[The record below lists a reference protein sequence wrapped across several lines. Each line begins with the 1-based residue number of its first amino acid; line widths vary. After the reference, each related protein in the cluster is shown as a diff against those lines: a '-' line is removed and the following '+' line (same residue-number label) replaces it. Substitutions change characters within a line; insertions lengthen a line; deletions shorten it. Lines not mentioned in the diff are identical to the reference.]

1 MTVDEDDGTATFTVS
16 LSNPI
21 DIDVDVDVSY
31 GSGSA
36 TGGGVDYDD
45 SVDTV
50 TFLANTTTPQTVT
63 VSINNDGLVEAT
75 ETFVASLSTTTN
87 LGGRNVNFVD
97 TGVGT
102 INDNDSATLLIDDV
116 SVNENAGT
124 AIFTVSLSDPIDIGI
139 DVGVNYSNVTAS
151 GTDYDGASDTVSF
164 TGAAPLRNKSASRSM
179 KITLLKRPKRSWR
192 A

>member
-1 MTVDEDDGTATFTVS
+1 MPPTATVTQSVTVSLNDDNLVELTETFLASLSVAALPGGRTIDVSDTATGTIDDNDSPTFTIDDVTVDEDDGTATFTVS

-87 LGGRNVNFVD
+87 LGGRNVNLDDVD

-102 INDNDSATLLIDDV
+102 INDDDSAR
-116 SVNENAGT
+116 
-124 AIFTVSLSDPIDIGI
+124 
-139 DVGVNYSNVTAS
+139 YCQ
-151 GTDYDGASDTVSF
+151 
-164 TGAAPLRNKSASRSM
+164 SM
-179 KITLLKRPKRSWR
+179 M
-192 A
+192 